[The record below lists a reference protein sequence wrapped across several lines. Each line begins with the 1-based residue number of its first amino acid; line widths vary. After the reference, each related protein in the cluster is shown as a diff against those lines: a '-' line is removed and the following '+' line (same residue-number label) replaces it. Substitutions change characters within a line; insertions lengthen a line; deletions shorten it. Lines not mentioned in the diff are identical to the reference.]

1 MGGLVL
7 LNALATRL
15 LFVLHS
21 LVGVWRVTEVKKE
34 PWYWLLALLNLLLF
48 LETALTLKFKRGR
61 GYKWFSPAILLYL
74 ISIVPSLWL
83 LEMHHETQYCSSQ
96 SEGMLQ
102 NTSSK
107 EDFNQ
112 TLMSSEQTNGADDLI
127 ETVRDFSLYI
137 KGFSKSPFHLAK
149 VFVNNL
155 STVCEKVWTLGLHQ
169 TFLLMLI
176 IGRWLLPIGGGI
188 TRDQLSQ
195 LLLMF
200 VGTAADILEF
210 TSETL
215 EEENVRNSPAL
226 VYAIL
231 VIWTWSMLQFPLDL
245 AVQHIVCPLSVTTR
259 GFPSQFFCQYSA
271 DLWNIGISIFIQ
283 DGPFLVVRLILMTYF
298 KVINQML
305 VFFAA
310 KNFLVV
316 VLQLYRLVV
325 LALDVRASLR
335 SQQEGRKG
343 EHRCPGEP
351 AESAVPPGDWAGGSQ
366 EGVAIPLQASP
377 VTSSDSHS
385 TPQ

>member
-1 MGGLVL
+1 MEGLVL

-48 LETALTLKFKRGR
+48 LEMALTLKYKSGR
-61 GYKWFSPAILLYL
+61 GYKWFSPAIFVYL

-83 LEMHHETQYCSSQ
+83 LEMHHGTQYCNSQ
-96 SEGMLQ
+96 SEGMSQ

-112 TLMSSEQTNGADDLI
+112 TLMSAEQTNGADDLI
-127 ETVRDFSLYI
+127 ET
-137 KGFSKSPFHLAK
+137 AK

-215 EEENVRNSPAL
+215 EEENVRKSPAL

-231 VIWTWSMLQFPLDL
+231 IIWTWSMLQFPLDL
-245 AVQHIVCPLSVTTR
+245 AVQHVVCPLSMTTR
-259 GFPSQFFCQYSA
+259 GFPRQFFCQYSA
-271 DLWNIGISIFIQ
+271 DLWNIGISVFIQ
-283 DGPFLVVRLILMTYF
+283 DGPFLVVRLLLMTYF
-298 KVINQML
+298 KVVNQML

-316 VLQLYRLVV
+316 VLQLYRLMV
-325 LALDVRASLR
+325 LALDVRTSLR
-335 SQQEGRKG
+335 SKPAGPKG
-343 EHRCPGEP
+343 GHRCPGEP
-351 AESAVPPGDWAGGSQ
+351 AETGVSPGDGRGGSK
-366 EGVAIPLQASP
+366 EGLAIPLQASL
-377 VTSSDSHS
+377 VTSEDFPPTS
-385 TPQ
+385 

>member
-1 MGGLVL
+1 MEGLVL

-48 LETALTLKFKRGR
+48 LETALTLKFQRGR
-61 GYKWFSPAILLYL
+61 GYKWFSPAIFLYL

-96 SEGMLQ
+96 SEGMSK
-102 NTSSK
+102 NTSTK

-112 TLMSSEQTNGADDLI
+112 TLLSTEQTNRADDLI
-127 ETVRDFSLYI
+127 ET
-137 KGFSKSPFHLAK
+137 AK

-215 EEENVRNSPAL
+215 EEESVRNSPAL

-245 AVQHIVCPLSVTTR
+245 AVQHVVCPVSMATR
-259 GFPSQFFCQYSA
+259 GFPSRFFCQYSA
-271 DLWNIGISIFIQ
+271 DLWNIGISVLIQ

-325 LALDVRASLR
+325 LALVVHASLR
-335 SQQEGRKG
+335 SQQERLKG
-343 EHRCPGEP
+343 EHRRPGVP
-351 AESAVPPGDWAGGSQ
+351 AESGVSPGVWAGGSK
-366 EGVAIPLQASP
+366 EGLAIPLQALP
-377 VTSSDSHS
+377 VTSDDSPL
-385 TPQ
+385 TP

>member
-1 MGGLVL
+1 
-7 LNALATRL
+7 
-15 LFVLHS
+15 
-21 LVGVWRVTEVKKE
+21 
-34 PWYWLLALLNLLLF
+34 
-48 LETALTLKFKRGR
+48 
-61 GYKWFSPAILLYL
+61 
-74 ISIVPSLWL
+74 
-83 LEMHHETQYCSSQ
+83 MHHETQYCSSQ
-96 SEGMLQ
+96 SEGMSK
-102 NTSSK
+102 NTSTK

-112 TLMSSEQTNGADDLI
+112 TLLSTEQTNRADDLI
-127 ETVRDFSLYI
+127 ETVRAFSLYI
-137 KGFSKSPFHLAK
+137 KGSSRSPLHLAK

-245 AVQHIVCPLSVTTR
+245 AVQHVVCPVSMTTR
-259 GFPSQFFCQYSA
+259 GFPSRFFCQYSA

-283 DGPFLVVRLILMTYF
+283 DGPFLAVRLILMTYF

-325 LALDVRASLR
+325 LALVVHASLR
-335 SQQEGRKG
+335 SQQERLKG
-343 EHRCPGEP
+343 EHRRPGVP
-351 AESAVPPGDWAGGSQ
+351 AESGVSPGAWAGGSK
-366 EGVAIPLQASP
+366 EGLAIPLQALP
-377 VTSSDSHS
+377 VTSDDSPL
-385 TPQ
+385 TP

>member
-1 MGGLVL
+1 
-7 LNALATRL
+7 
-15 LFVLHS
+15 
-21 LVGVWRVTEVKKE
+21 
-34 PWYWLLALLNLLLF
+34 
-48 LETALTLKFKRGR
+48 
-61 GYKWFSPAILLYL
+61 
-74 ISIVPSLWL
+74 
-83 LEMHHETQYCSSQ
+83 MHHETQYCSSQ
-96 SEGMLQ
+96 SEGMSQ

-127 ETVRDFSLYI
+127 ET
-137 KGFSKSPFHLAK
+137 AK

-176 IGRWLLPIGGGI
+176 IGRWLLPIGGEI

-335 SQQEGRKG
+335 SRREGREG

-351 AESAVPPGDWAGGSQ
+351 AESAIPPGDWAGGSQ

-377 VTSSDSHS
+377 VTSGDSHS
-385 TPQ
+385 TP